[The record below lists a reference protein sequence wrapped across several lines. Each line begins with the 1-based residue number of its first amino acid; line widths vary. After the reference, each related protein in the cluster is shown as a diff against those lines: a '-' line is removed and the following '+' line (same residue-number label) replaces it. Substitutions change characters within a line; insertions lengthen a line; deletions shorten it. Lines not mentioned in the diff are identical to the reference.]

1 MNLFE
6 MLEVDSMIRRR
17 ERKEGLVPKDYWGPT
32 TSSPMSL
39 MSDMDRL
46 FEDFKSDW
54 ETAFLVPKAF
64 ATDLIRQP
72 LVDLADNGKE
82 YVVTAEVP
90 GIAKDNL
97 NIEITENGI
106 EISGE
111 TKSDQKEENKDKGFL
126 RRERRYSSFYRSLP
140 LPEAVLTDR
149 VDAEL
154 KDGILTVRLPKAAP
168 PEKKTKKV
176 QVK

>member
-1 MNLFE
+1 
-6 MLEVDSMIRRR
+6 MIRRKD
-17 ERKEGLVPKDYWGPT
+17 RKEGLVPKDYWGPT
-32 TSSPMSL
+32 RSSPMSL
-39 MSDMDRL
+39 MADMDRL

-54 ETAFLVPKAF
+54 ETTFLAPRAF

-82 YVVTAEVP
+82 YVVKAELP
-90 GIAKDNL
+90 GIKKEDL
-97 NIEITENGI
+97 KIEITENSI

-111 TKSDQKEENKDKGFL
+111 MKTEQNEEDKDKGYL
-126 RRERRYSSFYRSLP
+126 RRERRYASFFRSLP
-140 LPEAVLTDR
+140 LPDAVLTDKAE
-149 VDAEL
+149 AEL
-154 KDGILTVRLPKAAP
+154 KDGVLTVKLPKSAP